1 MRLIALLIFCG
12 FWGTLSAQKTYS
24 TFPQLTT
31 RIKDLA
37 SKNASMASVSSVGKS
52 AGGKDLW
59 LLTLSQGNPASKP
72 ALLLVAGLDGS
83 HPAGTETL
91 LLMAEKML
99 ANPNDQ
105 VKDLL
110 SKKTLYIM
118 ACANPDAWDQGKS
131 KFERSGNATSS
142 DEDRDGRI
150 NEDPSEDLNADGL
163 ITQMRVE
170 DPTGTLIPGKSDP
183 RILLKA
189 DPTKGEVG
197 KYLLLSEG
205 TDNDKDDNWNE
216 DGEGGVN
223 INKNFTFNYPY
234 FEKESGVY
242 AASEAETKAVLEVL
256 YRNINIFG
264 VIVFGPENNLSTA
277 TKFDAAKAR
286 NRIVTGPL
294 EKDAAVGEYVSKMY
308 NTSTGLKNAPVMPLG
323 KGSLVQTA
331 YYHAGRFG
339 FGTPGWW
346 PQMPPQDSS
355 QKQKAPAAAATL
367 SADEIFFKWA
377 DAEKVAV
384 FADWK
389 EVKHPDFPGKKV
401 EVGGLLPYARWNPPV
416 SYLDDIAQKHNKFLL
431 DLAAAMPS
439 LDIVNSK
446 VEPLSA
452 GVNRITVQVI
462 NKGFLPT
469 FADLG
474 NRVKYV
480 SKVRTTL
487 NNSATQ
493 TILSGKKINL
503 QASMGAGEFV
513 EYTWLVNGTGKIS
526 VTVTCPTAGTKT
538 VEFTL
543 N

>member
-1 MRLIALLIFCG
+1 MRLIVLLILCG
-12 FWGTLSAQKTYS
+12 FWGGLSAQKTYS
-24 TFPQLTT
+24 TYQQLTT

-37 SKNASMASVSSVGKS
+37 GKNASLASVSSAGKS

-59 LLTLSQGNPASKP
+59 LITLSQGNPGSKP
-72 ALLLVAGLDGS
+72 ALLLVGGLDGS
-83 HPAGTETL
+83 HPAGSETL

-99 ANPNDQ
+99 NNPSDQ

-131 KFERSGNATSS
+131 RFERSGNATSS
-142 DEDRDGRI
+142 DEDRDGRV
-150 NEDPSEDLNADGL
+150 NEDPFEDLNADGL
-163 ITQMRVE
+163 ITQLRVE
-170 DPTGTLIPGKSDP
+170 DPSGTLIPSKSDP
-183 RILLKA
+183 RILVKA
-189 DPTKGEVG
+189 DPTKSEVG

-205 TDNDKDDNWNE
+205 TDNDKDNNWNE
-216 DGEGGVN
+216 DAEGGVN

-242 AASEAETKAVLEVL
+242 AASEAETKAVLEFL
-256 YRNINIFG
+256 YRNLNIFG
-264 VIVFGPENNLSTA
+264 VIVFGPENNLSSA
-277 TKFDAAKAR
+277 IKFDAAKAR

-308 NTSTGLKNAPVMPLG
+308 NTSTGLKNAPAMPLG

-389 EVKHPDFPGKKV
+389 EIKHPDFPGKKV

-439 LDIVNSK
+439 LDIVNTK
-446 VEPLSA
+446 VEPLSG

-487 NNSATQ
+487 NHTATQ
-493 TILSGKKINL
+493 TLLSGKKMNL

>member
-1 MRLIALLIFCG
+1 MRLIVLLILGG
-12 FWGTLSAQKTYS
+12 FWSSLSAQKTYS

-37 SKNASMASVSSVGKS
+37 SKNANLASVSSAGKS

-59 LLTLSQGNPASKP
+59 LLTLSQGNPSSKP

-83 HPAGTETL
+83 HPAGSETL

-99 ANPNDQ
+99 NNPNDQ

-110 SKKTLYIM
+110 SKKTLYII
-118 ACANPDAWDQGKS
+118 ACANPDAWDVSKG
-131 KFERSGNATSS
+131 KFERSGNATAS
-142 DEDRDGRI
+142 DEDRDGRV
-150 NEDPSEDLNADGL
+150 NEDPFEDLNADGL
-163 ITQMRVE
+163 ITQIRIE
-170 DPTGTLIPGKSDP
+170 DPSGTYIPSKTDP
-183 RILLKA
+183 RILVKA
-189 DPTKGEVG
+189 DPSKNELG
-197 KYLLLSEG
+197 KYLLISEG

-216 DGEGGVN
+216 DAEGGVN
-223 INKNFTFNYPY
+223 INKNFTYNYPY
-234 FEKESGVY
+234 FEKETGVY

-256 YRNINIFG
+256 YRNLNIFG

-277 TKFDAAKAR
+277 TKYDASKTR
-286 NRIVTGPL
+286 SRIVTGPL
-294 EKDAAVGEYVSKMY
+294 EKDAAVAETVSKLY
-308 NTSTGLKNAPVMPLG
+308 NTSTGLKNAPAMPLG

-346 PQMPPQDSS
+346 PQLPPPDTS
-355 QKQKAPAAAATL
+355 QKQKAPAAATL
-367 SADEIFFKWA
+367 SGDEIFFKWA
-377 DAEKVAV
+377 DAEKVSV
-384 FADWK
+384 FVDWK
-389 EVKHPDFPGKKV
+389 EIKHPDFPGKKA
-401 EVGGLLPYARWNPPV
+401 EVGGLMPYARWNPPV
-416 SYLDDIAQKHNKFLL
+416 SYLDDIATRHNRFVL

-439 LDIVNSK
+439 LDLVNAK
-446 VEPLSA
+446 VETLQA

-487 NNSATQ
+487 NASATQ
-493 TILSGKKINL
+493 AILSGKKTNL
-503 QASMGAGEFV
+503 QPSLGAGELV

-526 VTVTCPTAGTKT
+526 VTVTCPTAGIKT
-538 VEFTL
+538 VELTL

>member
-1 MRLIALLIFCG
+1 MRLLVLLILCG
-12 FWGTLSAQKTYS
+12 FWVSLSAQKTYS
-24 TFPQLTT
+24 TFPQLTA

-37 SKNASMASVSSVGKS
+37 SKNASLANVTSVGKS

-59 LLTLSQGNPASKP
+59 LITLSQGNPGSKP
-72 ALLLVAGLDGS
+72 ALLLVGGLDGS
-83 HPAGTETL
+83 HPAGSETL

-99 ANPNDQ
+99 SNPNDQ

-131 KFERSGNATSS
+131 KFERSGNATAS

-170 DPTGTLIPGKSDP
+170 DPTGTLIPGKSDA

-234 FEKESGVY
+234 FEKESGIY
-242 AASEAETKAVLEVL
+242 AASESETKAILEVL
-256 YRNINIFG
+256 YRNLNIFG
-264 VIVFGPENNLSTA
+264 VIVFGPENNLSNA

-308 NTSTGLKNAPVMPLG
+308 NTSTGLKNAPPMPLG

-355 QKQKAPAAAATL
+355 QKQKAPAAGTL

-389 EVKHPDFPGKKV
+389 EIKHPDFPGKKV

-480 SKVRTTL
+480 SKVRTNL
-487 NNSATQ
+487 NTSATQ
-493 TILSGKKINL
+493 TILSGKKMNL

-526 VTVTCPTAGTKT
+526 VTVTCPTAGSKT

>member
-1 MRLIALLIFCG
+1 MRLLALLIFCG
-12 FWGTLSAQKTYS
+12 FWGSLSAQKTYS
-24 TFPQLTT
+24 TFPLLTA

-37 SKNASMASVSSVGKS
+37 SKNASLANVSSAGKS

-59 LLTLSQGNPASKP
+59 LLTLSQGNPGSKP

-83 HPAGTETL
+83 HPAGSETL

-99 ANPNDQ
+99 TNPSDQ

-110 SKKTLYIM
+110 SKKTLYII

-131 KFERSGNATSS
+131 KFERSSNATAS
-142 DEDRDGRI
+142 DEDRDGRV
-150 NEDPSEDLNADGL
+150 NEDPFEDLNADGL

-170 DPTGTLIPGKSDP
+170 DPSGTLIPSKSDP
-183 RILLKA
+183 RILIKA
-189 DPTKGEVG
+189 DPSKNEAG

-205 TDNDKDDNWNE
+205 TDNDKDDKWNE
-216 DGEGGVN
+216 DGEGGIN

-234 FEKESGVY
+234 FEKESGIY

-256 YRNINIFG
+256 YRNLNIYG
-264 VIVFGPENNLSTA
+264 VIVFGPENNLSA
-277 TKFDAAKAR
+277 PTKFDAAKAR

-308 NTSTGLKNAPVMPLG
+308 NTSTGLKNAPAMPLG

-355 QKQKAPAAAATL
+355 QKPKAPTAATL

-389 EVKHPDFPGKKV
+389 EIKHPDFPGKKV

-439 LDIVNSK
+439 LDIVNTK

-487 NNSATQ
+487 NHTTTQ
-493 TILSGKKINL
+493 TLLSGKKMNQ

-513 EYTWLVNGTGKIS
+513 EYSWLVNGTGKIS

>member
-1 MRLIALLIFCG
+1 MRLLVLLILCG
-12 FWGTLSAQKTYS
+12 FGGSLSAQKTYS
-24 TFPQLTT
+24 TFPQLTA

-37 SKNASMASVSSVGKS
+37 GKNTSLASVTSAGKS

-83 HPAGTETL
+83 HPAGSETL

-99 ANPNDQ
+99 SNPSDQ
-105 VKDLL
+105 IKDLL

-131 KFERSGNATSS
+131 KFERSGNATAS

-150 NEDPSEDLNADGL
+150 NEDPFEDLNADGL
-163 ITQMRVE
+163 ITQLRVE
-170 DPTGTLIPGKSDP
+170 DPSGTLIPSKSDP
-183 RILLKA
+183 RILIKA
-189 DPTKGEVG
+189 DPTKSEVG

-216 DGEGGVN
+216 DGEGGIN

-234 FEKESGVY
+234 FEKESGMY
-242 AASEAETKAVLEVL
+242 AASEAETKAILEVL
-256 YRNINIFG
+256 YRNLNIFG
-264 VIVFGPENNLSTA
+264 VIVFGPENNLSSA

-294 EKDAAVGEYVSKMY
+294 EKDATVGEYVSKMY
-308 NTSTGLKNAPVMPLG
+308 NTSTGLKNAPAMPLG

-346 PQMPPQDSS
+346 PQMPPQDSA
-355 QKQKAPAAAATL
+355 QKQKAPAATL

-389 EVKHPDFPGKKV
+389 EIKHPDFAGKKV

-439 LDIVNSK
+439 LDIVNTK

-487 NNSATQ
+487 NHTATQ
-493 TILSGKKINL
+493 TLLSGKKMNL

>member
-1 MRLIALLIFCG
+1 MRLLVFLLLCG
-12 FWGTLSAQKTYS
+12 FTGSLSAQKTYA

-37 SKNASMASVSSVGKS
+37 SKNASLASVSSAGKS
-52 AGGKDLW
+52 VGGKDLW
-59 LLTLSQGNPASKP
+59 LLTLSQGNPGSKP

-83 HPAGTETL
+83 HPAGSETL

-99 ANPNDQ
+99 SNPSDQ

-110 SKKTLYIM
+110 SKKTLYII

-131 KFERSGNATSS
+131 KFERSGNATAS

-150 NEDPSEDLNADGL
+150 NEDPFEDLNSDGL
-163 ITQMRVE
+163 ITQLRIE
-170 DPTGTLIPGKSDP
+170 DPSGTLIPSKSDP

-197 KYLLLSEG
+197 KHLILSEG
-205 TDNDKDDNWNE
+205 IDNDKDGNWNE
-216 DGEGGVN
+216 DAEGGVN

-234 FEKESGVY
+234 FEKESGIY

-256 YRNINIFG
+256 YRNLNIFA

-294 EKDAAVGEYVSKMY
+294 EKDAAVGESVSKIY
-308 NTSTGLKNAPVMPLG
+308 NTSTGLKNAPAMPLS

-346 PQMPPQDSS
+346 PQLPPPDTA
-355 QKQKAPAAAATL
+355 QKQKAPAAGTL
-367 SADEIFFKWA
+367 SPDEIFFKWA

-389 EVKHPDFPGKKV
+389 EIKHPDFPGKKV
-401 EVGGLLPYARWNPPV
+401 EVGGLLPYARWNPLV

-487 NNSATQ
+487 NHTATQ
-493 TILSGKKINL
+493 TILSGKKMNQ

-513 EYTWLVNGTGKIS
+513 EYSWLVNGTGKIS
-526 VTVTCPTAGTKT
+526 VTVTCPTAGSKT
-538 VEFTL
+538 VEFNL

>member
-1 MRLIALLIFCG
+1 MRLIVLLILCG
-12 FWGTLSAQKTYS
+12 FWGSLSAQKTYS

-37 SKNASMASVSSVGKS
+37 SKNASLASISSAGKS

-59 LLTLSQGNPASKP
+59 LLTLSQGNPSSKP
-72 ALLLVAGLDGS
+72 ALLLIAGLDGS
-83 HPAGTETL
+83 HPAGSETL

-99 ANPNDQ
+99 NNPNDQ

-110 SKKTLYIM
+110 SKKTLYII
-118 ACANPDAWDQGKS
+118 ACANPDAWDVSKG
-131 KFERSGNATSS
+131 KFERSGNATAS
-142 DEDRDGRI
+142 DEDRDGRV
-150 NEDPSEDLNADGL
+150 NEDPFEDLNGDGL
-163 ITQMRVE
+163 ITQIRIE
-170 DPTGTLIPGKSDP
+170 DPSGTYIPSKTDP
-183 RILLKA
+183 RILVKA
-189 DPTKGEVG
+189 DPSKNELG
-197 KYLLLSEG
+197 KYLLISEG
-205 TDNDKDDNWNE
+205 TDNDKDANWNE
-216 DGEGGVN
+216 DAEGGVN
-223 INKNFTFNYPY
+223 INKNFTYNYPY
-234 FEKESGVY
+234 FEKETGVY

-256 YRNINIFG
+256 YRNLNIFG

-277 TKFDAAKAR
+277 TKYDASKTR
-286 NRIVTGPL
+286 SRIVTGPL
-294 EKDAAVGEYVSKMY
+294 EKDAAVAETVSKLY
-308 NTSTGLKNAPVMPLG
+308 NTSTALKNAPAMPLG

-346 PQMPPQDSS
+346 PQLPPPDTS
-355 QKQKAPAAAATL
+355 QKQKAPAAATL
-367 SADEIFFKWA
+367 GGDEIFFKWA
-377 DAEKVAV
+377 DAEKVPV
-384 FADWK
+384 FVDWK
-389 EVKHPDFPGKKV
+389 EIKHPDFPGKKA
-401 EVGGLLPYARWNPPV
+401 EVGGLMPYARWNPPV
-416 SYLDDIAQKHNKFLL
+416 SYLDDIATRHNRFVL

-439 LDIVNSK
+439 LDLVNAK
-446 VEPLSA
+446 VETLQA

-487 NNSATQ
+487 NASATQ
-493 TILSGKKINL
+493 TILSGKKTNL
-503 QASMGAGEFV
+503 QPALGAGELV

-538 VEFTL
+538 VELTL